1 MLYRTGRVPL
11 AMAVSLTAGTISGLL
26 GLGGG
31 ILQVPALNAWC
42 GVPMRAAAATSS
54 VMIGVTAAASAPI
67 YYARGDIS
75 PPLAAAAVLGV
86 QGLRAGLWFSGRA
99 KAKWLKLLMAIMLAG
114 VSAFYVQGPAVDQ
127 TFDVVAF
134 ERLIGRLLLFGIR
147 TSEVCLLTG
156 LVFWLFA
163 PDDPPGGWLLRVG
176 MIALMTVPV
185 LRIALTTVEAIRM
198 KDRLFLLSTLAVA
211 AILAATILYAAV
223 IRARF

>member
-1 MLYRTGRVPL
+1 V
-11 AMAVSLTAGTISGLL
+11 I
-26 GLGGG
+26 
-31 ILQVPALNAWC
+31 
-42 GVPMRAAAATSS
+42 
-54 VMIGVTAAASAPI
+54 
-67 YYARGDIS
+67 
-75 PPLAAAAVLGV
+75 
-86 QGLRAGLWFSGRA
+86 
-99 KAKWLKLLMAIMLAG
+99 
-114 VSAFYVQGPAVDQ
+114 DQ